1 MRSPSTAARRY
12 AEAAF
17 ELAERDGSH
26 DRWAKDLRLAA
37 EMAADERVA
46 SIIDNPAVP
55 FAERQAVLERLFGRS
70 ISRPAL
76 NLVRLLSHRA
86 RIELLPAIAA
96 EYQRLLDG
104 KRGVVAATV
113 TSAAPLTRD
122 QLSAVRGRVEEL
134 TSATVSLS
142 EAVDEGLIGGLTV
155 QVGDRLIDA
164 SVRGRLERL
173 RETLLAASR

>member
-1 MRSPSTAARRY
+1 MRRPTTAARRY

-26 DRWAKDLRLAA
+26 DRWADDLRLAT

-55 FAERQAVLERLFGRS
+55 FAERQAVLERLFVRS
-70 ISRPAL
+70 ISRDAL

-96 EYQRLLDG
+96 EYQRLLDR

-113 TSAAPLTRD
+113 TSAAPLTKD
-122 QLSAVRGRVEEL
+122 QLSAVRGRVEEI
-134 TSATVSLS
+134 TAVTVSLS
-142 EAVDEGLIGGLTV
+142 EAVDGGLIGGLTV